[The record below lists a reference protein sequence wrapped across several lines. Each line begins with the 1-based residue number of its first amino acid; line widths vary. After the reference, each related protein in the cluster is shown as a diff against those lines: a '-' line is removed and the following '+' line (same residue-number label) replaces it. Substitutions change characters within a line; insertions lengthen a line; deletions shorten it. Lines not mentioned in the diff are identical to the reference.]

1 MTGSTLDT
9 DALGTNRRFYERRGF
24 TQATEII
31 LRADQPPGGYGSEG
45 HDTHVSWRPK
55 GKRATQPVVDSTT
68 RIRIAWPARCIRN
81 ITWP

>member
-31 LRADQPPGGYGSEG
+31 LPGGP
-45 HDTHVSWRPK
+45 TTWWLRVR
-55 GKRATQPVVDSTT
+55 RA
-68 RIRIAWPARCIRN
+68 
-81 ITWP
+81 